1 MQTGGF
7 TGALSKDAVKQFELH
22 AIVIWMNKLS
32 LINGENPEVDNAQQA
47 ERQLQRLNEKAPYR
61 RMK

>member
-1 MQTGGF
+1 MANIITI
-7 TGALSKDAVKQFELH
+7 VKS
-22 AIVIWMNKLS
+22 S
-32 LINGENPEVDNAQQA
+32 LINGENPEVGNAQQA